1 VRILILLL
9 FCFGKLSGQTSLLPD
24 INNGIEPNDSSQI
37 AAFTFYIDSTDLFM
51 QSGYQVGQTVNDFTY
66 YDTAHVRYNLD
77 SLLQLGKP
85 AVVMSGSFT
94 CPRFRNAVIND
105 LPALFGQYS
114 SQVTFLIVYTLE
126 AHPMFPDLSPFS
138 GTVDV
143 TATNINQGILYPQS
157 VNYLQRRQMA
167 QLTQD
172 TLNIPCDVV
181 IDDTANTFYHTF
193 GPAPSNV
200 YVITTS
206 GSVYSKYGWLYNNG
220 LSIEEDLR
228 ALLSPL
234 SVDGNEY
241 NPEIQFPNPISQSD
255 EIVISGDGNLNVEI
269 ISTNG
274 QVVFREE
281 GENNIEISIT
291 EAGIEHGLYLVRVTD
306 QAGRVITRKLIY

>member
-1 VRILILLL
+1 
-9 FCFGKLSGQTSLLPD
+9 LLPD